1 MSAINE
7 RRSWQS
13 LNDTALRMCACSGR
27 WLVVS
32 PWFPSGLRLDLQELL
47 GRDVEVVTE
56 RMLDAE
62 IRVDVLREAIA
73 L

>member
-1 MSAINE
+1 
-7 RRSWQS
+7 
-13 LNDTALRMCACSGR
+13 
-27 WLVVS
+27 
-32 PWFPSGLRLDLQELL
+32 LQELL